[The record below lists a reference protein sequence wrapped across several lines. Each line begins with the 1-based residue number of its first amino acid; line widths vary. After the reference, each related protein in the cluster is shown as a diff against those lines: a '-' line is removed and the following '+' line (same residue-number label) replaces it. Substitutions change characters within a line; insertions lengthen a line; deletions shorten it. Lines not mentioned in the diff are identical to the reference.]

1 VQSALEKVKGVKQ
14 AVISREDEEA
24 VVKYDL
30 DVAKIDDLIKAV
42 KEASGPHGPYD
53 AKVKKK

>member
-24 VVKYDL
+24 VVKYDP
-30 DVAKIDDLIKAV
+30 DVAKVDNLIK
-42 KEASGPHGPYD
+42 SGKGSEWAARPLRRQD
-53 AKVKKK
+53 